1 MDTGLESRIDV
12 LNAVRG
18 KEEDAFVV
26 FEYSKEDYVIS
37 MILRSSGCILTRDK
51 LVPFEVMSTA
61 LLKEHI
67 RFIK

>member
-12 LNAVRG
+12 FDAVRG
-18 KEEDAFVV
+18 EEQDAFVV
-26 FEYSKEDYVIS
+26 FKYSKEDYVIS
-37 MILRSSGCILTRDK
+37 RILRSSGYMLTRDE
-51 LVPFEVMSTA
+51 LVPFKVMSTA